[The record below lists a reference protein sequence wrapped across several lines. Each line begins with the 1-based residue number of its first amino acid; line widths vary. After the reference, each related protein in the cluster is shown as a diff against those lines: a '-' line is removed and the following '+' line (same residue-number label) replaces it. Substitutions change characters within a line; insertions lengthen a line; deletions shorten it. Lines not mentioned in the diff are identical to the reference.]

1 MAMFNRTPSLLIQMY
16 LKSKFPLKNNN
27 EIKGMLTHKMEAH
40 IQEEECNDIIN
51 YMYNQEDA
59 DILLEKIK
67 KFYTHPSKN
76 SPDM

>member
-1 MAMFNRTPSLLIQMY
+1 MY

-51 YMYNQEDA
+51 YMYN
-59 DILLEKIK
+59 
-67 KFYTHPSKN
+67 
-76 SPDM
+76 